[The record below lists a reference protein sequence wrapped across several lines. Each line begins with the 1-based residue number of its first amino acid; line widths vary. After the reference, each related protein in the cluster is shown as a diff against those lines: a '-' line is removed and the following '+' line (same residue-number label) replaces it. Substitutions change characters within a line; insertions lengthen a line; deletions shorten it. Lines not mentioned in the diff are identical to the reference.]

1 MNNSRSIAIVGIGG
15 IFPGAR
21 DLDHFWANVLN
32 GVNSAKEV
40 PNGRWL
46 ISPKE
51 AFDPKKGA
59 ADRVYSTRACFIE
72 GFSPELISK
81 ELDISQALIEELDPM
96 FHLGLYAGHQA
107 FRDAATEDLDL
118 SRVGVIIGNIA
129 LPTDKSSALA
139 REYLGRTFE
148 EKVLRESGREGER
161 PPHPLNRYVAGLPGG
176 VIARALGLGLGSYT
190 LDAACASSLYA
201 IKLAVDQ
208 LLSGRADAMLT
219 GGLSR
224 PDCLYTQ
231 MGFSQLRALSPTGI
245 CSPFEVNGDG
255 LVVGEGSGMFVL
267 KRTEDALR
275 HGDHIYAVI
284 SGIGLSNDVGG
295 SLLAPLSEGQ
305 LRAMSPA
312 YEQAGWSHKDVDII
326 ECHAT
331 GTPVGDA
338 VEFESLQTFWG
349 NDGWKTGQCVI
360 GSVKSNIGHLLTAAG
375 SAALMK
381 VLLALKNKSLPPT
394 ANFKTPHPDLKM
406 DSSPFRVLIKAE
418 PWTRRDNATPRRAAV
433 SAFGF
438 GGINAHVLIE
448 EWNSKKEVRS
458 QKSGVRSQRTE
469 DGRRR
474 TEDGG
479 QKSEVAVV
487 GMEARFGPWLTLNEF
502 QERVLGGKDSVKP
515 GSCRNWWGAEE
526 TKWFKDRGLDRFPFK
541 GFTIDEL
548 SIPLDQYRIP
558 PKELEEMLPQQL
570 LMLQVVNGAVADA
583 GLAEEIRL
591 KTGVFIGTGLDLNT
605 TNFQLRWW
613 LPEKAK
619 AWSKQLGLNLSD
631 KDLKEWTQSLRDASG
646 PPLSANRTMGA
657 LGGIVASR
665 IAREFRIGG
674 PSFTISSEESS
685 GISALEVAVRMLQN
699 RDIDQA
705 VVGAVDL
712 AGDIRSVLAAHAGRQ
727 FSKTGNIRPFDTEA
741 DGTITGEGA
750 SAVIL
755 KPLDHALRDGDKVY
769 AVIKGMGA
777 ALGGGVE
784 THIPDIKTYQTA
796 MKRAYEDAGVDPGS
810 VGYVETHGSGH
821 PGEDL
826 MEFRA
831 LSEFFDNIGGH
842 GGPPYEGPAAPTGV
856 GSATVPTG
864 VGPAIAPTGVGS
876 ATVPTYSK
884 QGIFNCALGSVKAD
898 IGHTGAASGLA
909 SLVKTCLCL
918 YNEIL
923 PPVRNFEQSRQ
934 MESGIENPQPRF
946 FFPQGP
952 QYWMRNRA
960 EGPRRAALSSFSVDG
975 NCSHVILEAF
985 EDPDKSYVMTGRHKP
1000 SGPKN
1005 ESLFLV
1011 EGNHVNEIM
1020 EGLNRLR
1027 AYTEKPP
1034 DRSIEALAGSWWKQ
1048 NRTDS
1053 QKTLALALISRT
1065 REELLAQIDSSIES
1079 LQTSPDRRICGN
1091 GSKSLQPF
1099 EGDRIFF
1106 SPNPMGR
1113 SGKVAFVFPGSGN
1126 HYSGMGRDL
1135 SVQWPE
1141 VFRKQDHENGYL
1153 FSQFLPDL
1161 FWNTE
1166 STDAIDRDPKSAIL
1180 GQVAL
1185 GTVISDLIRGFGVR
1199 PDAAIGYSLGESAA
1213 LFSLGF
1219 WTDRDAMLARMNSSK
1234 LFTYDLAGPCNA
1246 ARKAWDLP
1254 DNEEVD
1260 WVLGVINRNE
1270 DIVRK
1275 ALKGR
1280 MRVYLLIVNTPE
1292 ECLVGG
1298 NRRAVEALVKSLGC
1312 RFFPLSGV
1320 TTVHCEVVR
1329 QVEKAYRDLHLFE
1342 TTPPPGIR
1350 FYSSAWG
1357 RPYEVNRESAAD
1369 SILTQ
1374 ALHGINFPE
1383 VINTAYNDGVRIF
1396 LEMGPGNSCTRM
1408 IRNVLQDRPHVA
1420 RAACFSG
1427 QDSVSTVLR
1436 LLGQLI
1442 AERVPVDLNALY
1454 GEETLTIRE
1463 HDTRHS
1469 APLLVPIGGMPFQ
1482 VPVPEKRE
1490 AEITE
1495 TRKAQGTRHKAQ
1507 SMQPTIIPDKSG
1519 FPLRSNSH
1527 SRQIGISATLQQST
1541 IRQAEAA
1548 ANARAEVHEAYL
1560 RFSENITQTISENL
1574 GFQMSLVEAMKSHSG
1589 QEEAS
1594 PKPKIDTPVAFD
1606 RDMCMEFATG
1616 SIAKMLGPEFAP
1628 IDEHPTRVRLPDE
1641 PLMLVDRIVSVHGE
1655 PRSLK
1660 SGRVITE
1667 HDIHPGAWYL
1677 DGGRIP
1683 TCIAVEAGQ
1692 ADLFLSGY
1700 LGIDFKTKGLA
1711 VYRLLDAVVT
1721 FHRDLPGPGSVIRY
1735 DIRIEHFFRQGDTY
1749 LFKFSFEGSVDGEP
1763 LLTMKDGC
1771 AGFFTA
1777 RELSEGKGITHTELD
1792 RRPVPGVRPDDWED
1806 FAPMSMETYD
1816 DRQIA
1821 ALRSGDLEA
1830 CFGLLFA
1837 GLDLKNPL
1845 RIPTGRMKLVDRVL
1859 HLDPEGGRFG
1869 LGIIRAEADIHP
1881 DDWFLTCH
1889 FVDDRVMPGTLMYEC
1904 CLHTLRIFLLR
1915 MGWVGEQ
1922 DEVVLGL
1929 VPGVAARLK
1938 CRGQVI
1944 ETTKKVVYEVS
1955 IKEMGYGPE
1964 PYAIADALMFADGKP
1979 IVEIT
1984 DMSIRFSGLTRE
1996 KIKDMWEGRG
2006 QRTEDGRQKTEDRGQ
2021 KAEDGRQESEVRSRK
2036 TEDRS
2041 SQPATRN
2048 SQPAIRNP
2056 QPLFDHD
2063 RILAFAIGKPS
2074 EAFGEPY
2081 KIFDHERVIARLP
2094 GPPYQFLDRITE
2106 IHAEPWKMAAGGVIK
2121 AQYDV
2126 PTEAWYFKGDE
2137 MPFAI
2142 LLEVALQP
2150 CGWFAAYMGTALTSK
2165 IDLSFRNLGGTAV
2178 QYEPVYPGAGTLTTT
2193 VKATKISSTGGMII
2207 QDYEFVVKND
2217 DRIIYEGDTYF
2228 GFFSKQTLSNQVGIR
2243 DAEPYEPAP
2252 HEIERGLKFVYPDT
2266 PPFSAG
2272 QLRMVDN
2279 VDLFIPDGGPNGLG
2293 FIRGTKN
2300 VDPGEWFFKAH
2311 FYQDPVWPGSL
2322 GLESFLQ
2329 LIKIIAVNR
2338 WGNGLEIGKPD
2349 FQNPK
2354 SKIQNLSTATGMKH
2368 SWIYRGQVIP
2378 SNRLV
2383 AVEASISSI
2392 DDDNRVIRADGFL
2405 TVDGRLI
2412 YQMNDFT
2419 LRTFA

>member
-1 MNNSRSIAIVGIGG
+1 MNNSGSIAIVGIGG

-21 DLDHFWANVLN
+21 DLDHFWVNVLN

-40 PNGRWL
+40 PDGRWL
-46 ISPKE
+46 LSEEE

-72 GFSPELISK
+72 GFYPERISK

-107 FRDAATEDLDL
+107 FRDAVTEDLDL
-118 SRVGVIIGNIA
+118 GRVGVIIGNIA

-148 EKVLRESGREGER
+148 EKVLGEIKGESER
-161 PPHPLNRYVAGLPGG
+161 PTHPLNRYVAGLPGG
-176 VIARALGLGLGSYT
+176 IMARALGLGLGAYT

-201 IKLAVDQ
+201 LKLAADE
-208 LLSGRADAMLT
+208 LLAGRADAMLT

-231 MGFSQLRALSPTGI
+231 MGFSQLRALSPSGT

-255 LVVGEGSGMFVL
+255 LVVGEGAGMFVL

-284 SGIGLSNDVGG
+284 AGIGLSNDVGG

-305 LRAMSPA
+305 LRAMGPD
-312 YEQAGWSHKDVDII
+312 YEQAGWSPQNVDLI

-349 NDGWKTGQCVI
+349 KDGWKKGQCVI

-375 SAALMK
+375 SAALIK
-381 VLLALKNKSLPPT
+381 VLLALKNKTLPPT

-406 DSSPFRVLIKAE
+406 DSSPFRVLTGHG
-418 PWTRRDNATPRRAAV
+418 PWTRRDDDTPRRAAV

-448 EWNSKKEVRS
+448 EWNSEREVRS

-469 DGRRR
+469 DGGQR
-474 TEDGG
+474 TEVRS

-487 GMEARFGPWLTLNEF
+487 GMAAHFGPWRTLKEF

-515 GSCRNWWGAEE
+515 GFCRNWWGADE
-526 TKWFKDRGLDRFPFK
+526 TKWFKDRGLDRFPFR
-541 GFTIDEL
+541 GFTIDAF

-570 LMLQVVNGAVADA
+570 LMLQVVKGALNDA
-583 GLAEEIRL
+583 GLAEGNRL
-591 KTGVFIGTGLDLNT
+591 NAGVFIGIGLDLNT

-619 AWSKQLGLNLSD
+619 AWSKQLGLNLSH
-631 KDLKEWTQSLRDASG
+631 KDVKDWTQSLRDASG

-685 GISALEVAVRMLQN
+685 GISALEAAVRMLQN

-712 AGDIRSVLAAHAGRQ
+712 AGDVRSVLGAHAGRQ
-727 FSKTGNIRPFDTEA
+727 FSKTGNIRPFDAGA

-755 KPLDHALRDGDKVY
+755 KRLDHALRDGDKVY

-777 ALGGGVE
+777 ATGGGVE
-784 THIPDIKTYQTA
+784 THIPDIKTYQKA
-796 MKRAYEDAGVDPGS
+796 MKRAYEDAGIDPNS

-821 PGEDL
+821 PDEDL

-831 LSEFFDNIGGH
+831 LSEFFLSPH
-842 GGPPYEGPAAPTGV
+842 
-856 GSATVPTG
+856 
-864 VGPAIAPTGVGS
+864 
-876 ATVPTYSK
+876 
-884 QGIFNCALGSVKAD
+884 CALGSVKAD

-909 SLVKTCLCL
+909 SLVKACLCL
-918 YNEIL
+918 HNEIL
-923 PPVRNFEQSRQ
+923 PPVRNFEQFRQ
-934 MESGIENPQPRF
+934 MESGIENPQPVF

-975 NCSHVILEAF
+975 NCTHVILEAF
-985 EDPDKSYVMTGRHKP
+985 ENTKGP
-1000 SGPKN
+1000 SGMKEMSKPLGLRN
-1005 ESLFLV
+1005 EALFSI
-1011 EGNHVNEIM
+1011 EGNHVSEIT
-1020 EGLNRLR
+1020 EGLNRL
-1027 AYTEKPP
+1027 
-1034 DRSIEALAGSWWKQ
+1034 LAHAEQSPGQAVEQLAKGWWKQ
-1048 NRTDS
+1048 NRTDP
-1053 QKTLALALISRT
+1053 QKRLGIALISRS
-1065 REELLAQIDSSIES
+1065 REELLTQIYFSIES
-1079 LQTSPDRRICGN
+1079 LKTSPDTRLCGN
-1091 GSKSLQPF
+1091 GSKSLQPS
-1099 EGDRIFF
+1099 EGDSIFF
-1106 SPNPMGR
+1106 SPDPMGR

-1126 HYSGMGRDL
+1126 HYSGMGREL
-1135 SVQWPE
+1135 SVHWPE
-1141 VFRKQDHENGYL
+1141 VFRKQDRENGYL

-1166 STDAIDRDPKSAIL
+1166 SVDVIDRDPKSAIL

-1185 GTVISDLIRGFGVR
+1185 GTVISDLIRGLGVR

-1219 WTDRDAMLARMNSSK
+1219 WTDRDAMLVRMNSSK
-1234 LFTYDLAGPCNA
+1234 LFIDELAGPCNA
-1246 ARKAWDLP
+1246 ARKAWNLHQG
-1254 DNEEVD
+1254 EEAD
-1260 WVLGVINRNE
+1260 WTLGVIDSPAGVVRN
-1270 DIVRK
+1270 

-1280 MRVYLLIVNTPE
+1280 KRVYLLIVNTPE

-1298 NRRAVEALVKSLGC
+1298 NLRAVEALVKSLGC

-1342 TTPPPGIR
+1342 TTPRPGIR
-1350 FYSSAWG
+1350 FYSAAWA
-1357 RPYEVNRESAAD
+1357 RSYEVNRESAAD
-1369 SILTQ
+1369 SILAQ

-1383 VINTAYNDGVRIF
+1383 VINTAYTDGVRIF

-1408 IRNVLQDRPHVA
+1408 IRKILQDRPHVA

-1427 QDSVSTVLR
+1427 QDPVSTVLR

-1454 GEETLTIRE
+1454 GEETLTSQE
-1463 HDTRHS
+1463 HDFRHS
-1469 APLLVPIGGMPFQ
+1469 ASLLVSIGGKPFQ

-1495 TRKAQGTRHKAQ
+1495 RGKAQGTSHKAQ
-1507 SMQPTIIPDKSG
+1507 SMQSTIIPDKSG

-1527 SRQIGISATLQQST
+1527 QATINNQQST

-1548 ANARAEVHEAYL
+1548 ASARAEVHEAYL
-1560 RFSENITQTISENL
+1560 RFSQNITQTISENL

-1594 PKPKIDTPVAFD
+1594 PKSKIDIPVAFD
-1606 RDMCMEFATG
+1606 RAMCMEFAIG
-1616 SIAKMLGPEFAP
+1616 SIAKMLGPDFAP

-1641 PLMLVDRIVSVHGE
+1641 PLMLVDRIVSVRGE
-1655 PRSLK
+1655 PRSMK
-1660 SGRVITE
+1660 NGRVITE

-1735 DIRIEHFFRQGDTY
+1735 DIQIEHFFRQGDTY

-1777 RELSEGKGITHTELD
+1777 RELAAGKGITHTELD

-1806 FAPMSMETYD
+1806 FAPMSVDTYSD
-1816 DRQIA
+1816 LQIE

-1830 CFGLLFA
+1830 CFGHLFA

-1845 RIPTGRMKLVDRVL
+1845 CIPTGRMKLVDRVL

-1881 DDWFLTCH
+1881 DDWFLKCH

-1904 CLHTLRIFLLR
+1904 CLHTLRILLLR

-1922 DEVVLGL
+1922 DDVVLGL

-1944 ETTKKVVYEVS
+1944 ETTQKVVYEVS
-1955 IKEMGYGPE
+1955 IKELGYGPE
-1964 PYAIADALMFADGKP
+1964 PYAVADALMFADAKP

-1996 KIKDMWEGRG
+1996 KIRDLWEDRGR
-2006 QRTEDGRQKTEDRGQ
+2006 RTEDRI
-2021 KAEDGRQESEVRSRK
+2021 
-2036 TEDRS
+2036 
-2041 SQPATRN
+2041 SQRATRK
-2048 SQPAIRNP
+2048 P
-2056 QPLFDHD
+2056 QPVFDHD
-2063 RILAFAIGKPS
+2063 RILAFAVGKPS

-2106 IHAEPWKMAAGGVIK
+2106 IHAQPWKMAAGGVIE

-2126 PTEAWYFKGDE
+2126 PNEAWYFKGDE

-2150 CGWFAAYMGTALTSK
+2150 CGWFAAYMGTALTSEV
-2165 IDLSFRNLGGTAV
+2165 DLSFRNLGGTAV
-2178 QYEPVYPGAGTLTTT
+2178 QYEPMPPGTGTLTTT
-2193 VKATKISSTGGMII
+2193 VKATKVSSTGGMII
-2207 QDYEFVVKND
+2207 HDYEFVVKKD

-2228 GFFSKQTLSNQVGIR
+2228 GFFSRKTLSNQVGIR
-2243 DAEPYEPAP
+2243 DAVLYQPAP
-2252 HEIERGLKFVYPDT
+2252 DETDRGLNFDYPQA
-2266 PPFSAG
+2266 PPFSTG
-2272 QLRMVDN
+2272 QLRMVDR

-2293 FIRGTKN
+2293 FIRGTKK
-2300 VDPGEWFFKAH
+2300 VDPEEWFFKAH

-2329 LIKIIAVNR
+2329 LVKIIAVNR
-2338 WGNGLEIGKPD
+2338 WGNGLQIEKPD
-2349 FQNPK
+2349 FRLPT
-2354 SKIQNLSTATGMKH
+2354 SDFGFLTTATGMKH

-2392 DDDNRVIRADGFL
+2392 ADDNRLIRADGFL
-2405 TVDGRLI
+2405 TVDGRVI

-2419 LRTFA
+2419 LKAF

>member
-21 DLDHFWANVLN
+21 DLDQFWANVLN
-32 GVNSAKEV
+32 GVNSAKQV
-40 PNGRWL
+40 PDGRWL
-46 ISPKE
+46 LSAE
-51 AFDPKKGA
+51 DAYDSRKGA
-59 ADRVYSTRACFIE
+59 ADRVYSTRGCFVE
-72 GFSPELISK
+72 GFSHKLIPK
-81 ELDISQALIEELDPM
+81 ELNISRALIEELDPM

-107 FRDAATEDLDL
+107 FRDAVTKGLNL
-118 SRVGVIIGNIA
+118 GRVGVIIGNIA

-148 EKVLRESGREGER
+148 EKVLGKNRRESDK
-161 PPHPLNRYVAGLPGG
+161 PTHPLNRYVAGLPGG
-176 VIARALGLGLGSYT
+176 VIAGALGLGLGSYT

-201 IKLAVDQ
+201 LKLAADE

-255 LVVGEGSGMFVL
+255 LVVGEGSGMFFL

-305 LRAMSPA
+305 LRAMGPA
-312 YEQAGWSHKDVDII
+312 YEQAGWSNKDVDII

-349 NDGWKTGQCVI
+349 KDGWKTGQCVI

-381 VLLALKNKSLPPT
+381 VLLALKNKILPPT

-406 DSSPFRVLIKAE
+406 DYSPFRVLTKAE
-418 PWTRRDNATPRRAAV
+418 PWKKRNNDTPRRAAI

-448 EWNSKKEVRS
+448 EWNSKR
-458 QKSGVRSQRTE
+458 
-469 DGRRR
+469 
-474 TEDGG
+474 EDGG
-479 QKSEVAVV
+479 QKTEDRSQKTENRSQRSEVAVV
-487 GMEARFGPWLTLNEF
+487 GMEARFGPWHNLKEF
-502 QERVLGGKDSVKP
+502 RERVLGGKASVEP
-515 GSCRNWWGAEE
+515 GSYGNWWGAEE
-526 TKWFKDRGLDRFPFK
+526 AKWFKDRGLDRFPFN
-541 GFTIDEL
+541 GFTIDKF

-570 LMLQVVNGAVADA
+570 LMLHVVKGAIEEAD
-583 GLAEEIRL
+583 LSQENRL
-591 KTGVFIGTGLDLNT
+591 NTGVFIGIGLDLNT
-605 TNFQLRWW
+605 TNFQFRWW
-613 LPEKAK
+613 LPEKAR

-631 KDLKEWTQSLRDASG
+631 KDIKDWIESLRDASS
-646 PPLSANRTMGA
+646 PPLTANRTMGA

-685 GISALEVAVRMLQN
+685 GIRALDAAVRMLQN
-699 RDIDQA
+699 RDIDHA

-712 AGDIRSVLAAHAGRQ
+712 AGDIRSVLGTHSGRE
-727 FSKTGNIRPFDTEA
+727 FSKSGNIRPFDTRA

-777 ALGGGVE
+777 ATGGGVE
-784 THIPDIKTYQTA
+784 THIPGVKTYQTA
-796 MKRAYEDAGVDPGS
+796 MERAYEDAGIGTGS
-810 VGYVETHGSGH
+810 VSYLETHGSGH
-821 PGEDL
+821 PDEDI
-826 MEFRA
+826 MEARA
-831 LSEFFDNIGGH
+831 LSEFFLSSH
-842 GGPPYEGPAAPTGV
+842 
-856 GSATVPTG
+856 
-864 VGPAIAPTGVGS
+864 
-876 ATVPTYSK
+876 
-884 QGIFNCALGSVKAD
+884 CALGSVKTD

-909 SLVKTCLCL
+909 SLVKVCLCL
-918 YNEIL
+918 YHEIL
-923 PPVRNFEQSRQ
+923 PPLRNSEPATRNS
-934 MESGIENPQPRF
+934 QPEF

-960 EGPRRAALSSFSVDG
+960 EGPRRAGLSSFSVDG
-975 NCSHVILEAF
+975 NCTHVILEAF
-985 EDPDKSYVMTGRHKP
+985 EGPNKSFKMVERSKP
-1000 SGPKN
+1000 SGLRN
-1005 ESLFLV
+1005 EALFSI
-1011 EGNHVNEIM
+1011 EGNHVNDII
-1020 EGLNRLR
+1020 EGLNRLT
-1027 AYTEKPP
+1027 AHTEQSP
-1034 DRSIEALAGSWWKQ
+1034 DQDIEVLAGSWWKQ

-1053 QKTLALALISRT
+1053 QNRLAIALVSRT
-1065 REELLAQIDSSIES
+1065 RDDLLTQINSSIES
-1079 LQTSPDRRICGN
+1079 LKASPDKRLCGN
-1091 GSKSLQPF
+1091 GSNSLQSF
-1099 EGDRIFF
+1099 EGTRIFF
-1106 SPNPMGR
+1106 SPNPMGG

-1126 HYSGMGRDL
+1126 HYSGMGREL
-1135 SVQWPE
+1135 SVHWPE
-1141 VFRKQDHENGYL
+1141 VFRKQDRENGYL
-1153 FSQFLPDL
+1153 LSQFLPGL
-1161 FWNTE
+1161 FWNTD
-1166 STDAIDRDPKSAIL
+1166 SVDAIDRDPKAAIL

-1219 WTDRDAMLARMNSSK
+1219 WTDRDAMLARMNSST
-1234 LFTYDLAGPCNA
+1234 LFTDDLAGPCNA
-1246 ARKAWDLP
+1246 ARKAWDLS

-1260 WVLGVINRNE
+1260 WVIGVINRPE

-1280 MRVYLLIVNTPE
+1280 MKIYLLIVNTPE

-1298 NRRAVEALVKSLGC
+1298 NRMAVEELVGALGC
-1312 RFFPLSGV
+1312 SFFPLSGV

-1342 TTPPPGIR
+1342 TTPLQGIR
-1350 FYSSAWG
+1350 FYSSAWA
-1357 RPYEVNRESAAD
+1357 RSYEVNPESAAD
-1369 SILTQ
+1369 SILDQ
-1374 ALHGINFPE
+1374 ALHGINFPKLM
-1383 VINTAYNDGVRIF
+1383 NTAYKDGVRIF

-1408 IRNVLQDRPHVA
+1408 IRNILQDRPHVA

-1427 QDSVSTVLR
+1427 QDSVSTVLS
-1436 LLGQLI
+1436 LLGHLI
-1442 AERVPVDLNALY
+1442 AERVPVDLSGLYEEEAVTIHSKNAKS
-1454 GEETLTIRE
+1454 
-1463 HDTRHS
+1463 S
-1469 APLLVPIGGMPFQ
+1469 AHLKVPIGGKSFQ
-1482 VPVPEKRE
+1482 VTVPEKRE
-1490 AEITE
+1490 TEIIKR
-1495 TRKAQGTRHKAQ
+1495 RKAQGAGRKAP
-1507 SMQPTIIPDKSG
+1507 SM
-1519 FPLRSNSH
+1519 
-1527 SRQIGISATLQQST
+1527 QST
-1541 IRQAEAA
+1541 IRRAEAT
-1548 ANARAEVHEAYL
+1548 ANDRARAHEAYL
-1560 RFSENITQTISENL
+1560 EFSRNITHTISENL
-1574 GFQMSLVEAMKSHSG
+1574 RFQMSLVEALKSRSAHG
-1589 QEEAS
+1589 
-1594 PKPKIDTPVAFD
+1594 KPAPPSEPDISVAFD

-1616 SIAKMLGPEFAP
+1616 SIAKMLGPDFAP
-1628 IDEHPTRVRLPDE
+1628 VDEHPTRVRLPDE
-1641 PLMLVDRIVSVHGE
+1641 PLMLVDRIVSVEGKT
-1655 PRSLK
+1655 RSMTN
-1660 SGRVITE
+1660 GRVITE

-1735 DIRIEHFFRQGDTY
+1735 DIKIEHFFRQGDTY

-1777 RELSEGKGITHTELD
+1777 KELAEGKGITHTELD
-1792 RRPVPGVRPDDWED
+1792 RRPMPGISPDDWED
-1806 FAPMSMETYD
+1806 FAPMLVETYD
-1816 DRQIA
+1816 DRQIE
-1821 ALRSGDLEA
+1821 ALRSRDLEG
-1830 CFGLLFA
+1830 CFGQLFA

-1845 RIPTGRMKLVDRVL
+1845 CIPAGRMKLVDRVL
-1859 HLDPEGGRFG
+1859 TLDPEGGRFG

-1881 DDWFLTCH
+1881 DDWFLKCH

-1944 ETTKKVVYEVS
+1944 ETTQKVGYEVS
-1955 IKEMGYGPE
+1955 IKEVGYGPA

-1984 DMSIRFSGLTRE
+1984 DMSIRFSGFTRE
-1996 KIKDMWEGRG
+1996 RIRDLWEDREQKAESRRQRTEGRG
-2006 QRTEDGRQKTEDRGQ
+2006 QRAEDRGQ
-2021 KAEDGRQESEVRSRK
+2021 RSEDRDRKAGNRSLESETRN
-2036 TEDRS
+2036 T
-2041 SQPATRN
+2041 QLAPRN
-2048 SQPAIRNP
+2048 SQP
-2056 QPLFDHD
+2056 LFNHD
-2063 RILAFAIGKPS
+2063 RILAFAVGKPS

-2106 IHAEPWKMAAGGVIK
+2106 IHAEPWKMAAGGVIE

-2126 PTEAWYFKGDE
+2126 PKEVWYFKENE

-2150 CGWFAAYMGTALTSK
+2150 CGWFAAYMGTALTSE
-2165 IDLSFRNLGGTAV
+2165 IDLSFRNLGGTAA
-2178 QYEPVYPGAGTLTTT
+2178 QYEPVPPGAGTLTTT
-2193 VKATKISSTGGMII
+2193 VKITKISSTGGMII
-2207 QDYEFVVKND
+2207 HDYEFVVKNND
-2217 DRIIYEGDTYF
+2217 HIIYEGDTYF
-2228 GFFSKQTLSNQVGIR
+2228 GFFSKKTLSNQVGIR
-2243 DAEPYEPAP
+2243 DADTYEPPP
-2252 HEIERGLKFVYPDT
+2252 HEIKRGLKFDYPDRQ
-2266 PPFSAG
+2266 PFSAG
-2272 QLRMVDN
+2272 QLRMVDS
-2279 VDLFIPDGGPNGLG
+2279 VDPFIPDGGPNGLG
-2293 FIRGTKN
+2293 FIRGTKK
-2300 VDPGEWFFKAH
+2300 VDSEEWFFKAH

-2329 LIKIIAVNR
+2329 LIKVVALHR
-2338 WGNGLEIGKPD
+2338 WGNGLQIEKFD
-2349 FQNPK
+2349 FRLPA
-2354 SKIQNLSTATGMKH
+2354 SDFRSFTSATGMKH
-2368 SWIYRGQVIP
+2368 TWIYRGQVIP

-2383 AVEASISSI
+2383 TAEAFISSI
-2392 DDDNRVIRADGFL
+2392 DDDNRLIHADGFL
-2405 TVDGRLI
+2405 SVDGRVI
-2412 YQMNDFT
+2412 YQMNDFN
-2419 LRTFA
+2419 LKLI

>member
-1 MNNSRSIAIVGIGG
+1 MNNSRSISIVGIGG

-21 DLDHFWANVLN
+21 DLDQFWANILN
-32 GVNSAKEV
+32 GVNSVKEV
-40 PNGRWL
+40 PDGRWL
-46 ISPKE
+46 LSAEE
-51 AFDPKKGA
+51 AYDSIKGA
-59 ADRVYSTRACFIE
+59 ADSVYSTRGCFVE

-81 ELDISQALIEELDPM
+81 ELDISRALLEELDPM

-107 FRDAATEDLDL
+107 FRDAVTEDLDL

-148 EKVLRESGREGER
+148 EKALGESGREGAR

-201 IKLAVDQ
+201 LKLAVDE

-245 CSPFEVNGDG
+245 CSPFAVNGDG
-255 LVVGEGSGMFVL
+255 LVVGEGSGIFVL

-275 HGDHIYAVI
+275 QGDHIYAVI

-305 LRAMSPA
+305 LRAIGPA
-312 YEQAGWSHKDVDII
+312 YDQAGWSHKEVDII

-349 NDGWKTGQCVI
+349 KDGWKTGQCVI

-381 VLLALKNKSLPPT
+381 VLLAIRNKTLPPT

-418 PWTRRDNATPRRAAV
+418 PWKKIGDDTPRRAAI

-448 EWNSKKEVRS
+448 EWNSKREDGR
-458 QKSGVRSQRTE
+458 RTTE
-469 DGRRR
+469 DGRGKPGPHIQTSDLRPQ
-474 TEDGG
+474 T
-479 QKSEVAVV
+479 SEVAVI
-487 GMEARFGPWLTLNEF
+487 GMEARFGPWHTLKKF
-502 QERVLGGKDSVKP
+502 RERVLGGKDSVKP
-515 GSCRNWWGAEE
+515 GSRSNWWGAEG
-526 TKWFKDRGLDRFPFK
+526 TQWFKDRGLDRFPFK

-570 LMLQVVNGAVADA
+570 LMLHVVNGAIDDA
-583 GLAEEIRL
+583 NLSQENRL
-591 KTGVFIGTGLDLNT
+591 STGVFIGIGLDLNT

-631 KDLKEWTQSLRDASG
+631 KDIEVWIQSLREASG

-674 PSFTISSEESS
+674 PAFTISSEESS
-685 GISALEVAVRMLQN
+685 GIRALDVAMRMLQN

-712 AGDIRSVLAAHAGRQ
+712 AGDVRSVLGAHTGRE
-727 FSKTGNIRPFDTEA
+727 FSKSGNIRPFDTRA

-755 KPLDHALRDGDKVY
+755 KRLDHALRDGDKVY
-769 AVIKGMGA
+769 AVIKGIGGA
-777 ALGGGVE
+777 TGGGVE
-784 THIPDIKTYQTA
+784 THIPDTKTYQTA
-796 MKRAYEDAGVDPGS
+796 MKRAYKDAGIEPNS

-821 PGEDL
+821 PNEDL
-826 MEFRA
+826 MESRA
-831 LSEFFDNIGGH
+831 LSGFFDNIGGH
-842 GGPPYEGPAAPTGV
+842 DGPPYEVPAD
-856 GSATVPTG
+856 VPIHT
-864 VGPAIAPTGVGS
+864 
-876 ATVPTYSK
+876 K
-884 QGIFNCALGSVKAD
+884 QLISHCALGSVKAD

-909 SLVKTCLCL
+909 SLVKVCLCL
-918 YNEIL
+918 YHEIL
-923 PPVRNFEQSRQ
+923 PPLRNFEQFRQ
-934 MESGIENPQPRF
+934 MESGIENPQPVTRNSQLATRNLQPGF

-985 EDPDKSYVMTGRHKP
+985 EDPDKSYAITGRHKS

-1005 ESLFLV
+1005 EALFVV
-1011 EGNHVNEIM
+1011 EGNHVNEIT
-1020 EGLNRLR
+1020 EGLNRLL
-1027 AYTEKPP
+1027 AHTEQSP
-1034 DRSIEALAGSWWKQ
+1034 DPDIEALAGRWWKQ

-1053 QKTLALALISRT
+1053 QNTLAIAFVSRG
-1065 REELLAQIDSSIES
+1065 REELLSQINSSIES
-1079 LQTSPDRRICGN
+1079 LITSPEKRLCGN
-1091 GSKSLQPF
+1091 GSTSLQPF

-1106 SPNPMGR
+1106 SPDPTG
-1113 SGKVAFVFPGSGN
+1113 SKGKVAFVFPGSGN
-1126 HYSGMGRDL
+1126 HYAGMGREL
-1135 SVQWPE
+1135 SAHWPE
-1141 VFRKQDHENGYL
+1141 IFQKQDSENDYL

-1161 FWNTE
+1161 FWNTD
-1166 STDAIDRDPKSAIL
+1166 SVDAIDRDPKSAIL

-1199 PDAAIGYSLGESAA
+1199 PDSAIGYSLGESAA

-1219 WTDRDAMLARMNSSK
+1219 WTDRDAMLARMNSSR
-1234 LFTYDLAGPCNA
+1234 LFTDDLAGPCNA
-1246 ARKAWDLP
+1246 ARKAWSLS

-1260 WVLGVINRNE
+1260 WVLGVINRTE

-1280 MRVYLLIVNTPE
+1280 RRVYLLIVNTPE

-1298 NRRAVEALVKSLGC
+1298 NRMAVEELVEALGC

-1320 TTVHCEVVR
+1320 TTVHCEIVR

-1342 TTPPPGIR
+1342 TTPPAGIR

-1357 RPYEVNRESAAD
+1357 RSYEVNRESAAD
-1369 SILTQ
+1369 SILAQ
-1374 ALHGINFPE
+1374 ALDGINFPE
-1383 VINTAYNDGVRIF
+1383 AINAAYKDGVRIF

-1408 IRNVLQDRPHVA
+1408 IRNILQDRPHVA

-1427 QDSVSTVLR
+1427 QDPVSTVLR

-1442 AERVPVDLNALY
+1442 AERVPVDLNSLY
-1454 GEETLTIRE
+1454 GEEALTIQE
-1463 HDTRHS
+1463 HKTGKS
-1469 APLLVPIGGMPFQ
+1469 LSLEVQIGGRPFQ
-1482 VPVPEKRE
+1482 VPVPEKKE
-1490 AEITE
+1490 PEIIKR
-1495 TRKAQGTRHKAQ
+1495 RKALGARHKAP
-1507 SMQPTIIPDKSG
+1507 SMQ
-1519 FPLRSNSH
+1519 
-1527 SRQIGISATLQQST
+1527 SA
-1541 IRQAEAA
+1541 IRGVEAA
-1548 ANARAEVHEAYL
+1548 AKARAKAHEAYL
-1560 RFSENITQTISENL
+1560 KFSQNITHTISENL
-1574 GFQMSLVEAMKSHSG
+1574 KLQMSLLEAMKSDSG
-1589 QEEAS
+1589 KDKGPPPSETDI
-1594 PKPKIDTPVAFD
+1594 PFAFD
-1606 RDMCMEFATG
+1606 RAMCMEFATG
-1616 SIAKMLGPEFAP
+1616 SVAKMLGPEFAP
-1628 IDEHPTRVRLPDE
+1628 IDNHPTRVRLPDE
-1641 PLMLVDRIVSVHGE
+1641 PLMLVDRIVSVQGE
-1655 PRSLK
+1655 PRSMK
-1660 SGRVITE
+1660 NGRVITE

-1683 TCIAVEAGQ
+1683 TCITVEAGQ

-1721 FHRDLPGPGSVIRY
+1721 FHRELPGPGSVIRY

-1771 AGFFTA
+1771 AGFFTSK
-1777 RELSEGKGITHTELD
+1777 ELAEGKGITHTELD
-1792 RRPVPGVRPDDWED
+1792 RRPVPGVRPEDWEE
-1806 FAPMSMETYD
+1806 FVPMSVETYD

-1821 ALRSGDLEA
+1821 DLRSGDLEA
-1830 CFGLLFA
+1830 CFGSLFK

-1845 RIPTGRMKLVDRVL
+1845 CIPTGRMKLVDRVL
-1859 HLDPEGGRFG
+1859 NLDPEGGRFG
-1869 LGIIRAEADIHP
+1869 MGIIRAEADIHA
-1881 DDWFLTCH
+1881 DDWFLKCH

-1915 MGWVGEQ
+1915 MGWVDEQ
-1922 DEVVLGL
+1922 DEVVLSL
-1929 VPGVAARLK
+1929 MPGVAARLK

-1944 ETTKKVVYEVS
+1944 ETTQKVVYEVS
-1955 IKEMGYGPE
+1955 IKEVGYGPE
-1964 PYAIADALMFADGKP
+1964 PYAIADALIFADGKP

-1996 KIKDMWEGRG
+1996 RIRGMWEGRG
-2006 QRTEDGRQKTEDRGQ
+2006 RRTEDRGRTTEDTGQRAEGGRQ
-2021 KAEDGRQESEVRSRK
+2021 KAEDRTWKSEKS
-2036 TEDRS
+2036 
-2041 SQPATRN
+2041 N
-2048 SQPAIRNP
+2048 SQLATRNP

-2063 RILAFAIGKPS
+2063 RILAFAVGKPS

-2094 GPPYQFLDRITE
+2094 GPPYQFLNRIME
-2106 IHAEPWKMAAGGVIK
+2106 INAEPWKMSAGGVIK

-2126 PTEAWYFKGDE
+2126 PPEAWYFKGDE

-2150 CGWFAAYMGTALTSK
+2150 CGWFAAYMGTALTSE

-2178 QYEPVYPGAGTLTTT
+2178 QYEPLYPGAGTLTTT
-2193 VKATKISSTGGMII
+2193 VKITKVSSTGGMII
-2207 QDYEFVVKND
+2207 HDYEFVVRKD
-2217 DRIIYEGDTYF
+2217 DRIVYEGDTYF

-2252 HEIERGLKFVYPDT
+2252 DEIERGLKFDYPDT

-2279 VDLFIPDGGPNGLG
+2279 VDLFDPDGGPNGLG
-2293 FIRGTKN
+2293 FIRGTKK
-2300 VDPGEWFFKAH
+2300 VDSEEWFFKAH

-2338 WGNGLEIGKPD
+2338 WGNGLQIGTPAFQPPTSD
-2349 FQNPK
+2349 FG
-2354 SKIQNLSTATGMKH
+2354 LLTTATGMKH

-2383 AVEASISSI
+2383 TAEASISSI
-2392 DDDNRVIRADGFL
+2392 DDDNRLIRADGLL
-2405 TVDGRLI
+2405 TADGRVI

-2419 LRTFA
+2419 LKIDMAAKRRKTHKK